1 MNEAVDLHL
10 IYLLAA
16 AGIIGVAVYGLLAA
30 DHLLRKLL
38 ALNLLGSGVFL
49 LMVTLPSRDGAP
61 DPVSHA
67 LVLTGLVVAVS
78 ITAFA
83 LALLDRLYRETG
95 EIRLETDD
103 ADLDSGTDSDPHANF
118 DADSNAETRACPDEN
133 AATKSVS
140 HADPSANAAVR
151 AIGEA
156 GNAARNKA
164 GSRVGVSARHDG
176 RR

>member
-1 MNEAVDLHL
+1 MNAPPEHGL
-10 IYLLAA
+10 YLLAA
-16 AGIIGVAVYGLLAA
+16 AGIIGIGVYGLLAA

-49 LMVTLPSRDGAP
+49 LMVTLPSRDGPP

-95 EIRLETDD
+95 EIRIDALDDD
-103 ADLDSGTDSDPHANF
+103 AG
-118 DADSNAETRACPDEN
+118 ADR
-133 AATKSVS
+133 
-140 HADPSANAAVR
+140 HADD
-151 AIGEA
+151 E
-156 GNAARNKA
+156 
-164 GSRVGVSARHDG
+164 H
-176 RR
+176 

>member
-1 MNEAVDLHL
+1 MTDMVDLHL

-49 LMVTLPSRDGAP
+49 LMVTLPSRGGTP

-95 EIRLETDD
+95 EIRLETAD
-103 ADLDSGTDSDPHANF
+103 AGFDSGSDSDANF
-118 DADSNAETRACPDEN
+118 DIDSNAEAGASLDEH
-133 AATKSVS
+133 AAAKSES
-140 HADPSANAAVR
+140 HENTSADAAVQ
-151 AIGEA
+151 ATGEA
-156 GNAARNKA
+156 RIRA
-164 GSRVGVSARHDG
+164 GSRVGVSERHDG
-176 RR
+176 GR

>member
-1 MNEAVDLHL
+1 MSSHD

-16 AGIIGVAVYGLLAA
+16 AGIVGIGVYGLMAA

-49 LMVTLPSRDGAP
+49 LLVVLPSRGGTP

-78 ITAFA
+78 VTAFA

-95 EIRLETDD
+95 EIRIDAAADD
-103 ADLDSGTDSDPHANF
+103 EAPVPGPAGEDHA
-118 DADSNAETRACPDEN
+118 R
-133 AATKSVS
+133 
-140 HADPSANAAVR
+140 
-151 AIGEA
+151 G
-156 GNAARNKA
+156 
-164 GSRVGVSARHDG
+164 
-176 RR
+176 